1 MGRTQ
6 SLKNYGGIAGR
17 IARQIGLVFK
27 KEISTDG
34 IEFKCVH
41 CDEAVEEAVLKDHLE
56 KVHESFFTNLLKIF
70 PRLKEED
77 KMTEHIAK
85 AASEFDFKVP
95 TGEDQDAEEK
105 DLIDDDDE
113 DEKIEENDVESD
125 ADEEEDDK
133 EEDEEENDDESDEE
147 KIEEVN
153 LESDDDGDEIEEV
166 EKVEKKTATKR
177 KGEPEKKD
185 SPKKKKDSEPKKKES
200 PKKKKVSESE
210 DDEDESETEKEQNEE
225 DGD

>member
-77 KMTEHIAK
+77 KLTEHISK

-113 DEKIEENDVESD
+113 DENIEENDVESD
-125 ADEEEDDK
+125 ADEEDDK
-133 EEDEEENDDESDEE
+133 EEDEEENDDESDE
-147 KIEEVN
+147 
-153 LESDDDGDEIEEV
+153 EEV

-185 SPKKKKDSEPKKKES
+185 SPKKKKDSEPEKKESPKKKVPEPKKKES

-210 DDEDESETEKEQNEE
+210 
-225 DGD
+225 